1 MSRRLSPD
9 DESSLRLSIVR
20 QIADDVAGIIAGVES
35 AEINGNVHLPKPP
48 LVSALSRY
56 FDDAGADRDAFVTRC
71 YRR

>member
-35 AEINGNVHLPKPP
+35 AESTATFHLPKPP

>member
-1 MSRRLSPD
+1 MSRRLYPD
-9 DESSLRLSIVR
+9 DESSPSLNIFR
-20 QIADDVAGIIAGVES
+20 QIADVAGIIAGVES
-35 AEINGNVHLPKPP
+35 AESTATFHLPKPP